1 MAEVLCQCTERDAIG
16 QPSNPLQPPP
26 TPSQPA
32 VRASWFNNTAGSLW
46 DLPHILCQIYSPGIM
61 SKVFHVLTGHFP
73 GYNTVN
79 EFNNPTCFL
88 FISSYDPG
96 FTVECGDGVGLVA
109 STSDHV
115 PYTDRG
121 LR

>member
-1 MAEVLCQCTERDAIG
+1 
-16 QPSNPLQPPP
+16 
-26 TPSQPA
+26 
-32 VRASWFNNTAGSLW
+32 
-46 DLPHILCQIYSPGIM
+46 M

-88 FISSYDPG
+88 FISSYGPG